1 MHQTLDALQRPCA
14 VDCVSIL
21 VLEASLCLFEGVFAS
36 YACGSEPRDDW
47 WVTSYRHV
55 ASRCIKY
62 ITGNIFTVKQV
73 RASHGAQ
80 RIGHLVWFKAVVG

>member
-1 MHQTLDALQRPCA
+1 MHQTLDALQRPYA
-14 VDCVSIL
+14 ADCVSIL

-36 YACGSEPRDDW
+36 HACGSEPRDDW

-62 ITGNIFTVKQV
+62 ITGDILQLNK
-73 RASHGAQ
+73 
-80 RIGHLVWFKAVVG
+80 